1 MSLKTILN
9 ALGDAIRGKAGVTGA
24 MTLEQMTTAVNGIN
38 VGVDTSDANAAA
50 GDLLSGKTAYVGGKK
65 VTGTIPSKAEATFTP
80 GTADQTIVAGQY
92 LSGAQTVLGDAN
104 LLPENIAQG
113 VSIFGVEGALASGEV
128 KTANGSVAAVASNG
142 RSWLFVSGMA
152 FQPLAVFITT
162 GSGPTA
168 KPTGTSANILFYSSG
183 DAYSM
188 TLNHDDI
195 AGAFSNSKA
204 TADGFS
210 WDINHTTGLSG
221 TTFRWYALG
230 V

>member
-1 MSLKTILN
+1 MSLKTVLN

-24 MTLEQMTTAVNGIN
+24 LTLQQMTDAVNGIS
-38 VGVDTSDANAAA
+38 VGVNTSDATAAA
-50 GDLLSGKTAYVGGKK
+50 SDILSGKTAYAGGVKL
-65 VTGTIPSKAEATFTP
+65 TGAIPSQGAQTLTP
-80 GTADQTIVAGQY
+80 GTADQTIAAGRY

-128 KTANGSVAAVASNG
+128 KTANGSVVAVANNG

-162 GSGPTA
+162 GSGSIA

-204 TADGFS
+204 TVDGFS
-210 WDINHTTGLSG
+210 WDIYKTTGFSG